1 MSVLLV
7 LKDPHSVLALH
18 ACSSLGKLRSG
29 LGMWG
34 EEGSTGD
41 PFHSAFL
48 HFSLRTKCCFTLK
61 GRDLGI
67 NSPGRAAWY
76 PTLP

>member
-18 ACSSLGKLRSG
+18 ACGSLGKLRSG
-29 LGMWG
+29 LGTWG
-34 EEGSTGD
+34 EGSTGD

-48 HFSLRTKCCFTLK
+48 HFSLRTKCCFTLE

-67 NSPGRAAWY
+67 NSPGESCLSMAHNS
-76 PTLP
+76 